1 MEKLKHRPV
10 ALIVLD
16 GWGERTDKKDNAIA
30 AAKKPFFDSLL
41 KKYPHSLLEASGRAV
56 GLPQDQMG
64 NSEVGHTT
72 IGAGKVV
79 ATDLVRISDS
89 VTDGTF
95 SKNPAFIDLFTHVK
109 NNNSALHVCG
119 LVSPGGV
126 HSHIEHLQAFLSSAK
141 DFGLTKIFIH
151 VFTDG
156 RDTPPQS
163 AFEYIVS
170 LEKFIDELGV
180 GRIVSVSG
188 RYYAMDRDN
197 NWDRLARTEEVWTDP
212 EFVFIRQKKNAH
224 TDVTVGKNVWRE
236 RIALPNAK
244 VTFITTTVISAPE
257 QKIANM
263 KKKIV
268 NMVAQATQEKDA
280 LTSRLLENAMTTAKA
295 DFLIP
300 MENITPCWENVNT
313 KKKPVF
319 VTMKEKNVLI
329 WNVPTVVPAK

>member
-1 MEKLKHRPV
+1 
-10 ALIVLD
+10 
-16 GWGERTDKKDNAIA
+16 
-30 AAKKPFFDSLL
+30 
-41 KKYPHSLLEASGRAV
+41 
-56 GLPQDQMG
+56 
-64 NSEVGHTT
+64 
-72 IGAGKVV
+72 
-79 ATDLVRISDS
+79 
-89 VTDGTF
+89 
-95 SKNPAFIDLFTHVK
+95 
-109 NNNSALHVCG
+109 
-119 LVSPGGV
+119 
-126 HSHIEHLQAFLSSAK
+126 
-141 DFGLTKIFIH
+141 
-151 VFTDG
+151 
-156 RDTPPQS
+156 
-163 AFEYIVS
+163 
-170 LEKFIDELGV
+170 
-180 GRIVSVSG
+180 
-188 RYYAMDRDN
+188 
-197 NWDRLARTEEVWTDP
+197 
-212 EFVFIRQKKNAH
+212 
-224 TDVTVGKNVWRE
+224 VTVGKNVWRE